1 MNLLK
6 NIKLNYTSSFLNQS
20 IDKND
25 FSDFKKNYESL
36 RKIDQN
42 VANKYIRFNSL
53 NFIENEE
60 LNFLFNKNII
70 WSNSFRK
77 KDTELVNKFISQIL
91 ELTSD
96 IKFKHINFY
105 EEVLKLLNN
114 EEIKDYQFFNDIF
127 LKSHYYFQMII
138 DNHNPGV
145 KLMNTNSAF
154 FEYDKKVHFTHPKL
168 TKCFFYILK
177 HPYQI
182 FSELKQEGLT
192 SQAALTLLC
201 NLENKSA
208 MIEIK
213 KNGNTLSCPE
223 NSNSWEN
230 NVLSWTND
238 NVQSSLRGITF
249 LYDDLL
255 SNTED
260 ILMMIA
266 GHLKESGFA
275 IEINPLEI
283 SNLADK
289 FTFDARDN
297 PSIEI
302 SNKEKK
308 IIDRDCGSLI
318 EKFFS
323 EKKTN
328 Y

>member
-1 MNLLK
+1 
-6 NIKLNYTSSFLNQS
+6 
-20 IDKND
+20 
-25 FSDFKKNYESL
+25 
-36 RKIDQN
+36 
-42 VANKYIRFNSL
+42 
-53 NFIENEE
+53 
-60 LNFLFNKNII
+60 
-70 WSNSFRK
+70 
-77 KDTELVNKFISQIL
+77 
-91 ELTSD
+91 
-96 IKFKHINFY
+96 
-105 EEVLKLLNN
+105 
-114 EEIKDYQFFNDIF
+114 
-127 LKSHYYFQMII
+127 
-138 DNHNPGV
+138 
-145 KLMNTNSAF
+145 MNTNSAF

-275 IEINPLEI
+275 IELNPLEI
-283 SNLADK
+283 SKLADK

>member
-6 NIKLNYTSSFLNQS
+6 NIKLNYMSSFLNQS

-77 KDTELVNKFISQIL
+77 KDTELVNNFISQIL

-138 DNHNPGV
+138 D
-145 KLMNTNSAF
+145 
-154 FEYDKKVHFTHPKL
+154 
-168 TKCFFYILK
+168 I
-177 HPYQI
+177 
-182 FSELKQEGLT
+182 
-192 SQAALTLLC
+192 
-201 NLENKSA
+201 
-208 MIEIK
+208 
-213 KNGNTLSCPE
+213 
-223 NSNSWEN
+223 
-230 NVLSWTND
+230 
-238 NVQSSLRGITF
+238 IT
-249 LYDDLL
+249 
-255 SNTED
+255 
-260 ILMMIA
+260 
-266 GHLKESGFA
+266 
-275 IEINPLEI
+275 PV
-283 SNLADK
+283 
-289 FTFDARDN
+289 
-297 PSIEI
+297 
-302 SNKEKK
+302 
-308 IIDRDCGSLI
+308 
-318 EKFFS
+318 
-323 EKKTN
+323 
-328 Y
+328 